1 MDEQNLNWETESV
14 KTVFRTPVFEIKT
27 KKQKAAA
34 GPSGEYYSIRGHR
47 CVCIV
52 AEYEGKLI
60 LVRQFRHGSDEITA
74 ELPGGIVDDGETPEE
89 AAARELEE
97 ESGFR
102 AGKITLLGRIN
113 PNPALFEKES
123 VLNVCLA
130 EDLVPTGELHP
141 DADEVL
147 RNAFVPIGE
156 VIEKLGTGEYDHM
169 FMGTALLFYLRY
181 KKCGK
186 LI

>member
-1 MDEQNLNWETESV
+1 MQDADLNWTTESV
-14 KTVFRTPVFEIKT
+14 ETVFRTPVFEIRT
-27 KKQKAAA
+27 KRQKAAA

-60 LVRQFRHGSDEITA
+60 LVRQWRHGTDEITA
-74 ELPGGIVDDGETPEE
+74 ELPGGIVDDGETPEQ

-102 AGKITLLGRIN
+102 AGKITLLGEIN

-123 VLNVCLA
+123 ILSVYLA

-147 RNAFVPIGE
+147 HNAFVPMDE
-156 VIEKLGTGEYDHM
+156 VIEQLGTGEYNHM

-186 LI
+186 HI